1 MENSI
6 YNTSFTICSHNT
18 DFEPRIRDAVVDYM
32 IERFGREYVSNI
44 GTFGISRTKVAIQD
58 AGRVF
63 SIPAQETLAV
73 TKALGDD
80 IDEDAPFNDAIEAC
94 SELKAYLE
102 KWEKV
107 GEEESLK
114 PENERIKWREDLK
127 DLRYFIEGIKGNVRQ
142 ISQHAAGVLVSS
154 DKLMENVALGR
165 SRNRIVTGWQE
176 GSDYHELSD
185 LGYYKFDILG
195 LNNLQV
201 VNDCVSLIKQRHN
214 KEIDWSKIDLN
225 EKEVYEKIVAA
236 QDHMGVFQFESNL
249 AHKLMK
255 EIIPSTFDELSA
267 VSSLLRPGPL
277 KMGMNTEFAHRKW
290 GHPDET
296 GHIWSEDEIPNCIKS
311 ILAPTKGIIIFQEQ
325 FMRIAMQIGGL
336 DNKEVNAFRKALVKY
351 GKGAEAEAKR
361 YAQVESYH
369 QTFIKNASLPHN
381 LGSKEESEKLW
392 DLIAAFAK
400 YGFNKSVSSNEMVE
414 DKTRGMISIEMV
426 NELIKSGENV
436 QVKSADSDGN
446 IIWVDVVNVYDHG
459 VLDLVEVELE
469 DGKKIKCT
477 LDHKFRTTTG
487 KMLPLSEIIENDLE
501 IVVEHIL

>member
-1 MENSI
+1 MNL
-6 YNTSFTICSHNT
+6 YNTKFTLCSHNT

-32 IERFGREYVSNI
+32 IERFGRDYVSNI

-80 IDEDAPFNDAIEAC
+80 IDEDAPFSDAIEAC

-236 QDHMGVFQFESNL
+236 QDHMGVFQFECL
-249 AHKLMK
+249 AGDTIVDGITIK
-255 EIIPSTFDELSA
+255 ERFE
-267 VSSLLRPGPL
+267 
-277 KMGMNTEFAHRKW
+277 RKIL
-290 GHPDET
+290 GEIRSIDET
-296 GHIWSEDEIPNCIKS
+296 SQKIISNEVLGIANSGKKMLYEIELENGKTIRASKDHQFLTKTGWKRLEELTEDDEILSED
-311 ILAPTKGIIIFQEQ
+311 
-325 FMRIAMQIGGL
+325 
-336 DNKEVNAFRKALVKY
+336 
-351 GKGAEAEAKR
+351 
-361 YAQVESYH
+361 
-369 QTFIKNASLPHN
+369 
-381 LGSKEESEKLW
+381 
-392 DLIAAFAK
+392 
-400 YGFNKSVSSNEMVE
+400 
-414 DKTRGMISIEMV
+414 
-426 NELIKSGENV
+426 
-436 QVKSADSDGN
+436 
-446 IIWVDVVNVYDHG
+446 
-459 VLDLVEVELE
+459 
-469 DGKKIKCT
+469 
-477 LDHKFRTTTG
+477 
-487 KMLPLSEIIENDLE
+487 
-501 IVVEHIL
+501 

>member
-1 MENSI
+1 MI
-6 YNTSFTICSHNT
+6 YNTNFTLCSHNT
-18 DFEPRIRDAVVDYM
+18 DFEPRIRDSVVDYM
-32 IERFGREYVSNI
+32 IKRWGREYVANI

-80 IDEDAPFNDAIEAC
+80 IDEDAPFSDVIEAC
-94 SELKAYLE
+94 PELKAYLE

-107 GEEESLK
+107 GQEESLK
-114 PENERIKWREDLK
+114 PENERIKWKEDLK
-127 DLRYFIEGIKGNVRQ
+127 DLRYYIEGIKGNVRQ
-142 ISQHAAGVLVSS
+142 MSQHAAGVLVSS

-201 VNDCVSLIKQRHN
+201 VNDCVSLIKKRHN
-214 KEIDWSKIDLN
+214 KDIDWSKIDLN
-225 EKEVYEKIVAA
+225 EKEVYEKVVAA
-236 QDHMGVFQFESNL
+236 QDHMGVFQFESQL

-255 EIIPSTFDELSA
+255 EIVPSNFDELSA

-277 KMGMNTEFAHRKW
+277 KMGMNTEFANRKW
-290 GHPDET
+290 GKPDET
-296 GHIWSEDEIPNCIKS
+296 GHVWSEEEIPACIKS

-369 QTFIKNASLPHN
+369 QTFVKNASLPQN
-381 LGSKEESEKLW
+381 LGSKQEAEKLW

-400 YGFNKSVSSNEMVE
+400 YGFNKSIYCTEKVE
-414 DKTRGMISIEMV
+414 DKTRGFISLEMV
-426 NELIKSGENV
+426 NKLIQSGEKV
-436 QVKSADSDGN
+436 RIKSADKNGN
-446 IIWVDVVNVYDHG
+446 IIWVDVINVYDHG

-477 LDHKFRTTTG
+477 LDHKFRTTNG
-487 KMLPLSEIIENDLE
+487 DMLPLYEILEKNLE
-501 IVVEHIL
+501 IEVEHI